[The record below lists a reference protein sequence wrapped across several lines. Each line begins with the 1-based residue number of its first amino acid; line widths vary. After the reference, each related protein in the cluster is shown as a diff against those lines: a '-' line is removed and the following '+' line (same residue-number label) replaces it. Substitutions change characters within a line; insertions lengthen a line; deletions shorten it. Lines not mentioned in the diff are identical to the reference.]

1 MVDVLAFLA
10 PSRRPQRIAYTKRAP
25 ADAMQTAHGEAAA
38 PTPAGAVHWPPRP
51 PEGLAAPPLDLEAL
65 NRDLPR
71 GWKCAEHDGYPGIPM
86 YVHEVSRTILWA
98 RPIACN
104 VLQPKTVP
112 PAPPAP
118 HDELERALSDFLP
131 RAMANLASANAAAA
145 AQPPTLQL
153 EDRLESDYNRTPRE
167 KPLRGVFH
175 HEPMEDGHGRF
186 CDPQLRF
193 LRHFTSAC
201 LGAHADIAESKATS
215 GEWARPPRVVTC
227 TVLGVEMAKTYHSH
241 GRVGRKVVAEQALMK
256 LCPLLWTEF
265 CEKYGLR
272 PCEPSIADPAVLDD
286 LRVDDPRVHLLDEC
300 LCKSP
305 RMMVQEYCAMHMGH
319 CISKTTDRRVDHD
332 GKWQIEATM
341 SAGAISAT
349 AIHLYAKT
357 AADQAAINLLRKL
370 RPHVELWRDMMQ
382 MHDDQLPHAGR
393 PATVNGKPSFPRSAG
408 LLLPSKS
415 ATTAALEKHDRMSAR
430 SKGMVARE
438 AELKLRRAGTAGADD
453 DDDDEVDD
461 DAWGGRRVVAGEGKG
476 FSVEWQRQSWV
487 DAERAARQAR
497 GETVENDTAFA
508 FQAEK
513 DRDED
518 RGSRLHDLRAAF
530 ERFDAPSTGGRTS
543 TSQGVATRDEPEE
556 ESASEW
562 EPWKEGNRTY
572 DVFLKIAQETAG
584 AIVPSARASTYMSRV
599 VVTNQPM
606 QVG

>member
-1 MVDVLAFLA
+1 
-10 PSRRPQRIAYTKRAP
+10 
-25 ADAMQTAHGEAAA
+25 MQTAHGEAAA

-51 PEGLAAPPLDLEAL
+51 PEGFVAPPLDLEAL
-65 NRDLPR
+65 NRNLPR
-71 GWKCAEHDGYPGIPM
+71 GWKCTEHGLYPGIPM
-86 YVHEVSRTILWA
+86 YVHEMSRTILWA
-98 RPIACN
+98 RPIACD
-104 VLQPKTVP
+104 VLRPKTVP

-118 HDELERALSDFLP
+118 HDELERTLSDILP
-131 RAMANLASANAAAA
+131 RAMADLASANAAAA
-145 AQPPTLQL
+145 AQCRPLQM
-153 EDRLESDYNRTPRE
+153 EDRLEGDYNRTPRE

-175 HEPMEDGHGRF
+175 HEPMDDGHGRF
-186 CDPQLRF
+186 VDPQLRF

-201 LGAHADIAESKATS
+201 LGAHADIAESRATS
-215 GEWARPPRVVTC
+215 GEWAKPPKVVTC
-227 TVLGVEMAKTYHSH
+227 SVLGVEMAKTYHSN

-265 CEKYGLR
+265 CEKYGMR

-319 CISKTTDRRVDHD
+319 CISRTTDRRVERD
-332 GKWQIEATM
+332 GMRQIEATM

-349 AIHLYAKT
+349 AIHPYAKT

-393 PATVNGKPSFPRSAG
+393 PATVNGKSSFPRSAG

-415 ATTAALEKHDRMSAR
+415 ATAAALEKHDRMSAR
-430 SKGMVARE
+430 SKGMLARE
-438 AELKLRRAGTAGADD
+438 AELKLRRAGTAGADADADAADAD
-453 DDDDEVDD
+453 DDGDGDGDGD
-461 DAWGGRRVVAGEGKG
+461 DAWGGRRVVAGEGKN
-476 FSVEWQRQSWV
+476 FSMEWQRQAWV

-513 DRDED
+513 KRDED
-518 RGSRLHDLRAAF
+518 RGSRLDDLRAAF
-530 ERFDAPSTGGRTS
+530 ERFDAPSTEGHTS
-543 TSQGVATRDEPEE
+543 TSQGVATRYELEEE

-572 DVFLKIAQETAG
+572 DVFLNIAQDTAG
-584 AIVPSARASTYMSRV
+584 AIVPSARANTDMPRV
-599 VVTNQPM
+599 VVTTQPM
-606 QVG
+606 QAE